1 MLCATELQAI
11 GRMSFFPCEN
21 NHRLCLPLTVVLR
34 QPLLA
39 KSIFHVC
46 LNEEN
51 KMLPEL
57 FSSFACG
64 CYAHMGSTT
73 LHYDYEKQ
81 IASSLSSNMS
91 MVLLKLERYV
101 EDATTKVSAYAFGL
115 GCKTLR
121 KQ

>member
-1 MLCATELQAI
+1 
-11 GRMSFFPCEN
+11 
-21 NHRLCLPLTVVLR
+21 
-34 QPLLA
+34 
-39 KSIFHVC
+39 
-46 LNEEN
+46 
-51 KMLPEL
+51 
-57 FSSFACG
+57 
-64 CYAHMGSTT
+64 MGSTT